1 MSLNRTIDRLARAI
15 KREAARNPGFAH
27 KLNAIFEAHTSR
39 RAEFD
44 EIEVEIRA
52 EIGAAAPPA
61 PPARV
66 VTPDL
71 NPVAIVSAQGA
82 ETLAVALASEVYT
95 SDALRALAAE
105 HNLDPAGEL
114 ADADKEAI
122 VAHIV
127 AAAVRRVERDK
138 KLFDY

>member
-15 KREAARNPGFAH
+15 KREAARNPGFAQ
-27 KLNAIFEAHTSR
+27 KLEAVFAAHTSR
-39 RAEFD
+39 RAESD
-44 EIEVEIRA
+44 EGEGDLA
-52 EIGAAAPPA
+52 LAAPAA
-61 PPARV
+61 PDV
-66 VTPDL
+66 VAAPDL

-82 ETLAVALASEVYT
+82 DMLAAALAGDVYT
-95 SDALRALAAE
+95 SDALRALANE

-114 ADADKEAI
+114 ADADKETI

>member
-44 EIEVEIRA
+44 EIEA
-52 EIGAAAPPA
+52 EIEAVAPPSPPSAAP
-61 PPARV
+61 RV
-66 VTPDL
+66 ATPDL
-71 NPVAIVSAQGA
+71 NPVAIVSAQGG

-114 ADADKEAI
+114 ADADKETI

>member
-1 MSLNRTIDRLARAI
+1 MSVNRTIDRLTRAI
-15 KREAARNPGFAH
+15 KREAARNPGFAQ
-27 KLNAIFEAHTSR
+27 KLDAIFEAHTSR
-39 RAEFD
+39 RAESGD
-44 EIEVEIRA
+44 LEA
-52 EIGAAAPPA
+52 ETDLESAPAAPEIVA
-61 PPARV
+61 A
-66 VTPDL
+66 PDL

-82 ETLAVALASEVYT
+82 DALAVALAGDVYT
-95 SDALRALAAE
+95 SDALRALANE

-114 ADADKEAI
+114 VDADKDTI